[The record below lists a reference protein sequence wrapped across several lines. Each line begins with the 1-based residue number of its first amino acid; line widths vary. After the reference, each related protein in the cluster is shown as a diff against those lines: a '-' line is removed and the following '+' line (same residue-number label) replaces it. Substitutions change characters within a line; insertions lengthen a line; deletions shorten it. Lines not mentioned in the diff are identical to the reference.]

1 MGEQLKEVL
10 QKNMHPSKIPLSLVS
25 SGMTVKI
32 LEVRGGRKLKNRLL
46 HLGLN
51 IGSEIHVIKNDISG
65 PLILAVKEDSRLA
78 LGRGMAHQIQ
88 VDISYEPN

>member
-1 MGEQLKEVL
+1 LDKVL
-10 QKNMHPSKIPLSLVS
+10 QKKMHPSTIPLSLVS
-25 SGMTVKI
+25 SGMTAKI

-51 IGSEIHVIKNDISG
+51 IGSEIHVIKNDVSG

-88 VDISYEPN
+88 VDISNVLN